1 MTLRTRATRLF
12 VATTALAGLL
22 AGPALAADQ
31 PTVEVLH
38 WWTSGGEA
46 AAARALKQD
55 FEAHGGKW
63 VDAPV
68 AGGGGDAAMTVLRSR
83 VLAGD
88 PPGAVQLKGP
98 SIANWAAEGVLADL
112 DPVADAEKWNDKIP
126 PVLQTVLKPE
136 GDYVAVPVN
145 IHRVN
150 WLWVNPAVLAK
161 VGADVPKTWAEF
173 NTTADKLKAA
183 GIVPIAHGG
192 QPWQDATIFE
202 AVVLGIGGADFYRSA
217 IIDGDEK
224 ALTSDTMVQVF
235 DQMRKIRGYV
245 DPNFSGREWNLSTA
259 MVINGQA
266 AMQIMGDWAKGEF
279 SAAGKVPG
287 KDYLCAEVPGDLAYS
302 LNSDS
307 FAMFKVKNK
316 NAQAGQQLLA
326 KLIMGDKFQEEFNL
340 LKGSIP
346 ASTVVSMAKFDDCA
360 KKSKADLDAT
370 QKDNALVLSFAHKMA
385 LPGNVEGAIVD
396 VVTQHFN
403 SDMSS
408 ADAVKKLAEAVKLA
422 KG

>member
-1 MTLRTRATRLF
+1 MTLHTKSRLF
-12 VATTALAGLL
+12 AATTALAGLL
-22 AGPALAADQ
+22 AFPALAADQ

-98 SIANWAAEGVLADL
+98 AITNWAEEGVLADL
-112 DPVADAEKWNDKIP
+112 DPVANAEKWNDKIP

-136 GDYVAVPVN
+136 GNYVAVPVN

-150 WLWVNPAVLAK
+150 WLWANPAVLAK
-161 VGADVPKTWAEF
+161 VGAEAPRTWDEF
-173 NTTADKLKAA
+173 NATADKLKAA
-183 GIVPIAHGG
+183 GIVPLAHGG
-192 QPWQDATIFE
+192 QPWQDATVFE
-202 AVVLGIGGADFYRSA
+202 AVVLGIGGADFYRKA
-217 IIDGDEK
+217 IIEGDEA

-287 KDYLCAEVPGDLAYS
+287 KDYLCAEVPGKPAYS

-307 FAMFKVKNK
+307 FAMFKVKDK

-346 ASTVVSMAKFDDCA
+346 ASTVVDLSKFDDCA
-360 KKSKADLDAT
+360 KKSKADLEAT
-370 QKDNALVLSFAHKMA
+370 QAEDALVLSFAHKMA

-408 ADAVKKLAEAVKLA
+408 ADAVKKLAQAVKLS

>member
-1 MTLRTRATRLF
+1 MTLRTRGTRLAI
-12 VATTALAGLL
+12 VTTALAGLL
-22 AGPALAADQ
+22 AGPALATDQ

-112 DPVADAEKWNDKIP
+112 DPVANAEHWNDKIP

-173 NTTADKLKAA
+173 NATADKLKAA
-183 GIVPIAHGG
+183 GIVPVAHGG

-202 AVVLGIGGADFYRSA
+202 AVVLGIGGADFYRAA

-287 KDYLCAEVPGDLAYS
+287 KDYLCAEVPGDAAYS

-307 FAMFKVKNK
+307 FAMFKVKGK
-316 NAQAGQQLLA
+316 SAQEGQQLLA

-346 ASTVVSMAKFDDCA
+346 ASTVVSLDKFDDCA
-360 KKSKADLDAT
+360 KKSKADLEAT